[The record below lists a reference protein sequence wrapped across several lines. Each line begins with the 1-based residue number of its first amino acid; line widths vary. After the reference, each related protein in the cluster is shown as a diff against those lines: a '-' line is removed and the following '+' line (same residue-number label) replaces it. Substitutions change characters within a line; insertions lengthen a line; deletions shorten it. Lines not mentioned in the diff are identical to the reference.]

1 MVWVNPN
8 EPFPDEPTRHA
19 LSDRLHVHVVHHD
32 REEERDEE
40 EEARARGRAPLT
52 SAELDRFR
60 MIMEQERQQM
70 VEEVATN
77 NGPLGMR
84 SEPQPDIDRAQDLE
98 MVATH
103 ASVEGLRLPPDLIAL
118 AYDRNDGDIVNAI
131 MNLTEPIFRS
141 QLEREL
147 AERQAEAAE
156 EEVVEEE
163 EAEDDFEED
172 LQARQRELDLWLLES
187 QVPGCTRERA
197 ERAYEQGREDVTRAL
212 PLARMA
218 TLLAD
223 RETMVE
229 FLMEQLPGSLR
240 EEACACYYEAEG
252 DVVDAIVNL
261 QREARHRLNQPVLS
275 QRSKQRL
282 RIRTVFML
290 ALLYRERY
298 GQLDRQAEEAL
309 AQVPIEG
316 RSREGSPRSFVTADG
331 SRWTHTRQEGWERR
345 VPPALSGMG
354 RAVSATEPS
363 TPPAALSE
371 RSRAHLDHSNEDA
384 WRNHE
389 QTVLDAPDIVT
400 RDYRRLTPR
409 QVTSERLRRRQQ
421 LHQAHANLDDAIR
434 RGTSEDA
441 WRNYADIIAERQ
453 RATEND
459 RATETETDGTPSPQS
474 PLPAPALRRSNERAR
489 LVHTA
494 DDGIQN
500 WAPVFLLDEGAGR
513 GPPIRGRGQRLARG
527 DPDWWPDRDS
537 TDADSN
543 EDGEEAAP
551 TLVDASSSSAE
562 EEDHEDEEGNE
573 RPTAGTYARPRPFMH
588 SQRACTRGTNS
599 GTLPSATCASSRS
612 SWTRRWPMPRRAL

>member
-1 MVWVNPN
+1 
-8 EPFPDEPTRHA
+8 
-19 LSDRLHVHVVHHD
+19 
-32 REEERDEE
+32 
-40 EEARARGRAPLT
+40 
-52 SAELDRFR
+52 
-60 MIMEQERQQM
+60 M

-316 RSREGSPRSFVTADG
+316 RSREGSPRSFVTPDG

-345 VPPALSGMG
+345 APLALSGMG

-384 WRNHE
+384 WRN
-389 QTVLDAPDIVT
+389 
-400 RDYRRLTPR
+400 
-409 QVTSERLRRRQQ
+409 
-421 LHQAHANLDDAIR
+421 
-434 RGTSEDA
+434 
-441 WRNYADIIAERQ
+441 YADIIAERQ

-459 RATETETDGTPSPQS
+459 RATESETDGTPSPQS
-474 PLPAPALRRSNERAR
+474 PLPAPVLRRSNERAR

-494 DDGIQN
+494 DDGSQN

-513 GPPIRGRGQRLARG
+513 APPIRGRGQRLARG
-527 DPDWWPDRDS
+527 DPDWWPERDS

-588 SQRACTRGTNS
+588 SQARVHPRDELRNVAKRNLRIIQEQLDTEMANAAQGLVMGEGAYVAMMN
-599 GTLPSATCASSRS
+599 AVNQVASVAGR
-612 SWTRRWPMPRRAL
+612 

>member
-131 MNLTEPIFRS
+131 MNLTEPIFRR

-316 RSREGSPRSFVTADG
+316 RSREGSPRSFVTPDG

-345 VPPALSGMG
+345 APLALSGMG

-371 RSRAHLDHSNEDA
+371 RSRAHLDHSN
-384 WRNHE
+384 
-389 QTVLDAPDIVT
+389 
-400 RDYRRLTPR
+400 
-409 QVTSERLRRRQQ
+409 
-421 LHQAHANLDDAIR
+421 
-434 RGTSEDA
+434 EDA

-474 PLPAPALRRSNERAR
+474 PLPAPVLRRSNERAR

-494 DDGIQN
+494 DDGSQN
-500 WAPVFLLDEGAGR
+500 WAPVSLQMPRRRAAGHQSGVAGR
-513 GPPIRGRGQRLARG
+513 DWPGTRIGGPTGTPPTRIRTRTARRRRPRWWTRRRRPRRRRTTRTRRGMRGRRREPTRARG
-527 DPDWWPDRDS
+527 R
-537 TDADSN
+537 
-543 EDGEEAAP
+543 
-551 TLVDASSSSAE
+551 LC
-562 EEDHEDEEGNE
+562 
-573 RPTAGTYARPRPFMH
+573 TAR
-588 SQRACTRGTNS
+588 RACTRGTNS

-612 SWTRRWPMPRRAL
+612 SWTRRWPTPRRAL

>member
-32 REEERDEE
+32 REEEEEEEEEERDEE

-131 MNLTEPIFRS
+131 MNLTEPIFRR

-316 RSREGSPRSFVTADG
+316 RSREGSPRSFVTPDG

-345 VPPALSGMG
+345 APLALSGMG

-371 RSRAHLDHSNEDA
+371 RSRAHLDHSN
-384 WRNHE
+384 
-389 QTVLDAPDIVT
+389 
-400 RDYRRLTPR
+400 
-409 QVTSERLRRRQQ
+409 
-421 LHQAHANLDDAIR
+421 
-434 RGTSEDA
+434 EDA

-474 PLPAPALRRSNERAR
+474 PLPAPVLRRSNERAR

-494 DDGIQN
+494 DDGSQN
-500 WAPVFLLDEGAGR
+500 WALVSLRAAQAGR

-527 DPDWWPDRDS
+527 DPDRWPDRDS

-543 EDGEEAAP
+543 EGGEEAVP

-562 EEDHEDEEGNE
+562 EEDYEDEEGNE
-573 RPTAGTYARPRPFMH
+573 RPTAGTYARPRPFYYTPERCQAQLRNVAKRNLRIIQEQLDTEMANAAQGLVMGEGAYVAMMNAVKGLWE
-588 SQRACTRGTNS
+588 SVD
-599 GTLPSATCASSRS
+599 P
-612 SWTRRWPMPRRAL
+612 